1 MLNITYCR
9 SDRGVGGGGIGVSAA
24 AFAAATALLHLLI
37 FLLFPLVFRPAVL
50 EPHFHLKSLIG
61 SVLRIIPYLRR
72 IHSLRRAILGEGV
85 GGNGG
90 TWARVR
96 ARQCSGRSQKIA
108 DHSNGRLQRLG
119 NFGLRSAAIDFSS
132 HKRFGLQC
140 IANERALCNNLI

>member
-72 IHSLRRAILGEGV
+72 IHYAEAGHTWRRCRGKRRYVGEGKSTAVQWSFTKDCRPLKWPVTEV
-85 GGNGG
+85 GKL
-90 TWARVR
+90 W
-96 ARQCSGRSQKIA
+96 IE
-108 DHSNGRLQRLG
+108 
-119 NFGLRSAAIDFSS
+119 
-132 HKRFGLQC
+132 KR
-140 IANERALCNNLI
+140 CN